1 MPNGPIDP
9 GARMV
14 AYLLLTLA
22 AELLIVGGLLVWLWV
37 GA

>member
-1 MPNGPIDP
+1 MNHDIDR

-22 AELLIVGGLLVWLWV
+22 AELFVLGGCAVWAILH
-37 GA
+37 